1 MKRYDK
7 WLEYKTN
14 KVHKK
19 AKKLKKEWASDAM
32 IEAYIY
38 ELFKSEWVIYEQKQK
53 WLKMFRIFN

>member
-1 MKRYDK
+1 MKRYDE

-14 KVHKK
+14 KVYKK

-32 IEAYIY
+32 IETYIY
-38 ELFKSEWVIYEQKQK
+38 ELFKDEWVIYEQRQK

>member
-1 MKRYDK
+1 MKRYDE

-14 KVHKK
+14 KVYKK
-19 AKKLKKEWASDAM
+19 AKKFKKEWASDAM

-38 ELFKSEWVIYEQKQK
+38 ELFKGEWVIYEQKQK